1 MILGFL
7 GKGGSGKSSVATQM
21 ALHAHSKGRTVLA
34 VDADHNMDIS
44 YNLLKEGSID
54 TTQYLGAALQEVL
67 DHVGAEKG
75 ETYGDIFL
83 HGCDTRFT
91 VEPPDT
97 FTDMYSIT
105 VKERLRLMVAGPQT
119 DTVLYGKSC
128 SHVLTTPLKV
138 YLPLL
143 EPKVDD
149 VVVVDEKAGADGVTT
164 GIVTG
169 LDVGVIVCEPALHSL
184 KTARQI
190 AELMEFYGTPSLF
203 VGNKISTSE
212 DKDFIT
218 EHLGVEPVTYLMEST
233 AVRREPSEQVAEW
246 QDEMATILKHAST
259 LNKNDRLERTRAK
272 FERNK
277 NYRGS

>member
-1 MILGFL
+1 MILGFI
-7 GKGGSGKSSVATQM
+7 GKGGSGKSSLATQM
-21 ALHAHSKGRTVLA
+21 VLHAHAQNKNVLA

-44 YNLLKEGSID
+44 YNLLQGGSID
-54 TTQYLGAALQEVL
+54 AEQYLGAALQEVL
-67 DHVGAEKG
+67 EHVGVQKD
-75 ETYGDIFL
+75 ETYADIFL
-83 HGCDTRFT
+83 RGCATRFT
-91 VEPPDT
+91 IEPPDS
-97 FTDMYSIT
+97 FTEKYSIK

-143 EPKVDD
+143 EPKIDD

-203 VGNKISTSE
+203 VGNKVSTSE

-233 AVRREPSEQVAEW
+233 AVRREPSDQVKEW

-277 NYRGS
+277 NYQGS

>member
-21 ALHAHSKGRTVLA
+21 VLHAHAQGGNVLA
-34 VDADHNMDIS
+34 VDADHNMDIT
-44 YNLLKEGSID
+44 YNLLKGGAID
-54 TTQYLGAALQEVL
+54 TGQYLGTALQEVL
-67 DHVGAEKG
+67 DHVGIQKG
-75 ETYGDIFL
+75 EKYADIFL
-83 HGCDTRFT
+83 RDCDTRFT
-91 VEPPDT
+91 IEPPDA
-97 FTDMYSIT
+97 FTEKYSIKA
-105 VKERLRLMVAGPQT
+105 KEHLRLMVAGPQT

-143 EPKVDD
+143 EPGPGD

-190 AELMEFYGTPSLF
+190 AELMQFYGTPSLF
-203 VGNKISTSE
+203 VGNKVSTSE

-218 EHLGVEPVTYLMEST
+218 KHLGVEPVTYLMEST
-233 AVRREPSEQVAEW
+233 AVRREPSERVMEW
-246 QDEMATILKHAST
+246 QDEMAAILEHAST
-259 LNKNDRLERTRAK
+259 LNKNDRLERTKNK

-277 NYRGS
+277 NYKGS

>member
-21 ALHAHSKGRTVLA
+21 ALHAHARGSNVLA
-34 VDADHNMDIS
+34 IDADHNMDIS
-44 YNLLKEGSID
+44 YNLMRGESIG
-54 TTQYLGAALQEVL
+54 TERYLGAALKEVL
-67 DHVGAEKG
+67 DHVGARDG
-75 ETYGDIFL
+75 ESYADVFL
-83 HGCDTRFT
+83 RGCDTRFT
-91 VEPPDT
+91 IAPADP
-97 FTDMYSIT
+97 FTEQYS
-105 VKERLRLMVAGPQT
+105 VMARERLRLMVAGPQT

-143 EPKVDD
+143 EPEEND

-190 AELMEFYGTPSLF
+190 AELMKFYGTPSLF
-203 VGNKISTSE
+203 VGNKVGTSE
-212 DKDFIT
+212 DKDFIA
-218 EHLGVEPVTYLMEST
+218 EHLGEEPVTYLMEST
-233 AVRREPSEQVAEW
+233 AVRREPSEPVAEW
-246 QDEMATILKHAST
+246 QDEMAAILEQANM
-259 LNKNDRLERTRAK
+259 LNKNDRLQRTKDK

-277 NYRGS
+277 QYKGS